1 MHRSPDDG
9 IGGVQVLGR
18 GRPRQPGNVGQVP
31 EEAFTALRVP
41 FIVLK
46 YECASIARM
55 NGRPHPIHLLVLG
68 AVVLRGLGEFVS
80 LQRWRL
86 REWRLR

>member
-1 MHRSPDDG
+1 
-9 IGGVQVLGR
+9 
-18 GRPRQPGNVGQVP
+18 VG
-31 EEAFTALRVP
+31 AGS

-55 NGRPHPIHLLVLG
+55 NSRPHPIHLLALG